1 MCCMMKLTPRIYSI
15 EISNL
20 SYSSV
25 YNSVG
30 FMFID
35 PNNRAIK
42 TFLSTEPSLKFK
54 PFYYI
59 ATDNCV
65 PSQYYN

>member
-1 MCCMMKLTPRIYSI
+1 MLYDEINTKNIFDWNI
-15 EISNL
+15 EL

-65 PSQYYN
+65 PIQYYN